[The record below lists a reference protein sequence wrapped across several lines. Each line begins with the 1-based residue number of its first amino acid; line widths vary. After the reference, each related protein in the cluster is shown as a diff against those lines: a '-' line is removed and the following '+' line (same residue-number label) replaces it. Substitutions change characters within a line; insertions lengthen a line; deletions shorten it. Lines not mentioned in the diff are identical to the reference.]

1 MDGGGVVVDGD
12 FKRNLTFAL
21 LILVVL
27 ISLIIIVAPV
37 SATTA
42 SPPDN
47 YVSVPQGGL
56 FLLRGSIT
64 FDQAAI
70 GSFSW
75 GPVGWYHYGD
85 PTENFS
91 LENTPS
97 VYWSDGTQVENVSIS
112 EEETAN
118 SHFITIADN
127 GSGIERN
134 GTFTIDIWLRAAS
147 GDGTPHKLENQWIS
161 FAMDMIFLFEPG
173 PMGVSAGPIYVD
185 VTGPPHLKI
194 LLVIVVAVI
203 ATCIG
208 AAALHARR
216 RSRRSILSCLI

>member
-1 MDGGGVVVDGD
+1 VDKY
-12 FKRNLTFAL
+12 FKHGLISVS
-21 LILVVL
+21 LILVML
-27 ISLIIIVAPV
+27 ISLIIIAAPV
-37 SATTA
+37 FATTA
-42 SPPDN
+42 TPPDN
-47 YVSVPQGGL
+47 YVSVPQGGV

-64 FDQAAI
+64 FDKAAI

-75 GPVGWYHYGD
+75 GPVGWYHNGHAN
-85 PTENFS
+85 ENFC

-97 VYWSDGTQVENVSIS
+97 VYWSDGTPVENVSIS
-112 EEETAN
+112 EEETA
-118 SHFITIADN
+118 SAHSITIADN
-127 GSGIERN
+127 GDGIARN
-134 GTFTIDIWLRAAS
+134 GTFYVDIWLRAAS
-147 GDGTPHKLENQWIS
+147 GDGTPHKLENQWIY

-216 RSRRSILSCLI
+216 RSKRSKLSCLI

>member
-1 MDGGGVVVDGD
+1 VDKY
-12 FKRNLTFAL
+12 FKHGLISVS

-27 ISLIIIVAPV
+27 IPLVIIAAPV
-37 SATTA
+37 FATSAT
-42 SPPDN
+42 PPDN
-47 YVSVPQGGL
+47 YVLVQQGGV
-56 FLLRGSIT
+56 FLLRGSVT

-85 PTENFS
+85 PTDNFS

-97 VYWSDGTQVENVSIS
+97 VYWSDGTPVENVSIS
-112 EEETAN
+112 EEETA
-118 SHFITIADN
+118 SAHSITIADN

-134 GTFTIDIWLRAAS
+134 GTFYIDVWLRAAS
-147 GDGTPHKLENQWIS
+147 GDGTLHKAKNQWIT

-185 VTGPPHLKI
+185 VTGAYATEPPHLKI

-216 RSRRSILSCLI
+216 RSKRSILSCLI